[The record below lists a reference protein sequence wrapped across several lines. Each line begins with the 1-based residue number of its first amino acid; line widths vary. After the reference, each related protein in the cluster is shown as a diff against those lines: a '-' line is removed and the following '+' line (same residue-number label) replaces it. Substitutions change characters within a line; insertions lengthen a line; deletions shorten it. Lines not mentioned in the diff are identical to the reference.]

1 MLPSQWPSW
10 IYTSNSPVHLL
21 NFYVVA
27 SKFDYWESNFANS
40 FFVPKTAEISKNNL
54 SRTCSKNSGFNGII
68 KWDNGNWP
76 CSLMS
81 VIFKFSLGQIALKSS
96 LIFQLFSF
104 HITLKFLHF
113 FFFGKI
119 NCSLSSGRYNPQE
132 VLVFYWW
139 TTSQKFKLCLWYLW
153 RSMMHEF
160 VCLCSA
166 VESSLTYFLIITC
179 KQCGFCATGTW
190 KVYVTEKKH

>member
-113 FFFGKI
+113 FFLAKSIAPSVPGDTTLRKYLYFIGELHLKSL
-119 NCSLSSGRYNPQE
+119 NCVCGTYEGVWCMSLCVYV
-132 VLVFYWW
+132 VL
-139 TTSQKFKLCLWYLW
+139 
-153 RSMMHEF
+153 
-160 VCLCSA
+160 
-166 VESSLTYFLIITC
+166 
-179 KQCGFCATGTW
+179 W
-190 KVYVTEKKH
+190 KVHLHISWS